1 MHTFRIMYCFICK
14 LPPSRSPLP
23 RFWDKPM
30 DHPIHRYHD
39 LPASPPAFPVLRP
52 YCPRNARR
60 RRVRPFLLPGQQIQP
75 VVPPPAVLGCV
86 PGVFS
91 RQCLTLSGDVRVL
104 FPCHC
109 SMNRGCGLCADEH
122 PPEGR
127 GPGQAQPYE
136 HVAVW
141 RLLRRRR
148 GPRIRLQE
156 VSCCL
161 ARAAVVY

>member
-1 MHTFRIMYCFICK
+1 MYCFICK

-23 RFWDKPM
+23 RFWDKPEPC
-30 DHPIHRYHD
+30 HTPVPW
-39 LPASPPAFPVLRP
+39 PASEPARLSCAATVLPTQRPPAPCAP
-52 YCPRNARR
+52 
-60 RRVRPFLLPGQQIQP
+60 LLAAWPADSACC
-75 VVPPPAVLGCV
+75 PPPAVLGCV